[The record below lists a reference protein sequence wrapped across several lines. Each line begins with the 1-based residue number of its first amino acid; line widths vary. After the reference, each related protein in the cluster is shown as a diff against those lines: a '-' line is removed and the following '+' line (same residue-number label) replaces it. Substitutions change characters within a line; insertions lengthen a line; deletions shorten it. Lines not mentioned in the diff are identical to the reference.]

1 MRIIADRL
9 ELVGEYYFSKKLQEI
24 EELGDP
30 PVINLGMGNPDI
42 PPPLGVSEA
51 LSVAVNQP
59 MNHGYQPYRSSIE
72 LRKAI
77 ATWYKQNYAINLIP
91 DSEILPI
98 AGSKE
103 GITQL
108 SLALLNPRDEVL
120 VPDPGY
126 LTYTSAAHLA
136 GAVPKPYDLTEKKGW
151 FPDFDKIVSSGVE
164 NVKMMWVNYPHMP
177 TGASGDKNVFQK
189 LIEFGQEHNILI
201 CHDNPYSFIS
211 DTSKVSILSINGA
224 KETSVEL
231 NSLSKSYNMA
241 GWRVGMMVGKSDV
254 IHAALQVKSNMD
266 SGLFFPIQQA
276 AIEALKTPTSWIINL
291 NNTYSKRRKIV
302 YKVLDSLGCNYIEHQ
317 AGLFVWAKIPV
328 KYKNGDE
335 FSDWL
340 LEKHH
345 IFVTPGSV
353 FGKNGEG
360 YVRVSLC
367 ANQETLHQVKERLA

>member
-30 PVINLGMGNPDI
+30 PAINLGMGNPDI

-241 GWRVGMMVGKSDV
+241 GWRVGMMVGRSDV